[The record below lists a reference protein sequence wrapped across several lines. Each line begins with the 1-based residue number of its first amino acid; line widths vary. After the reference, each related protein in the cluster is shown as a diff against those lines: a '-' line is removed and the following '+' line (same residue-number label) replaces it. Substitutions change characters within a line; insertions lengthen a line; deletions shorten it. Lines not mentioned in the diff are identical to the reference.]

1 VKRGPQLTY
10 LRSPSE
16 ERTPLLVA
24 ASNAGISHVYLLNL
38 VELKM
43 DHNTFYNTGAAS

>member
-1 VKRGPQLTY
+1 M
-10 LRSPSE
+10 
-16 ERTPLLVA
+16 PLLAA
-24 ASNAGISHVYLLNL
+24 ASNAGISHICLLNL